1 MADTIEKILNL
12 IDRDYRALALT
23 TDFPKLIKQ
32 IDIIDGEKNQ
42 LFSAISR
49 RSGGTSHTTKEILVI
64 LIKRIDDSSLGE
76 VEAKCNEMFINGE
89 KSVDDTGDLEEFFE
103 DIGGEES
110 RLIKFL
116 KCCTQAAIA
125 PAIMEIKQCLTR
137 QYLTK
142 EVPHSWHVIIEFDKN
157 IIKVKST
164 KQEQCIKNHY
174 RFEWQVLFI
183 FDLESLQ
190 CKNIELLV
198 IDLMFHRLCHDGK
211 EKPKK
216 LVIKKLLDK
225 YACVETLDASEHR
238 TWAYNQKRKGSI
250 QGTGS
255 NRPPASPRT
264 VSLGSSPNK
273 PGLLSAFL
281 EEVSQAK
288 SKLSGSNEEDD
299 ENESNSSG
307 SDSDTPKAQKIKG
320 HTRFADDEKLK
331 VSSTKKRF
339 VEKIISLK
347 TPTQREEEEDDEY
360 SKEKVGREGIEEKK
374 REENKIELNVLD
386 KKLEKTQIE
395 EKLQN
400 MKDQEEEILQ
410 REREELEEKKRIE
423 DEIKKKQ
430 QEETRR
436 IEKEQRERDE
446 LEEKKRIEDKR
457 REDEKL
463 QKQLEETRRI
473 EKEQREFEELEEKKR
488 IEDERKKR

>member
-142 EVPHSWHVIIEFDKN
+142 EVPHSWHVTIEFDKN

-198 IDLMFHRLCHDGK
+198 IDLMFHRLCHGK

-225 YACVETLDASEHR
+225 YASGEILDASEHR
-238 TWAYNQKRKGSI
+238 TWVYNQKRKGSV
-250 QGTGS
+250 GTAS
-255 NRPPASPRT
+255 PRPASPRT
-264 VSLGSSPNK
+264 VSLGTSPNK
-273 PGLLSAFL
+273 GGLLSAFL
-281 EEVSQAK
+281 EEVNQAK
-288 SKLSGSNEEDD
+288 SKLGNANEEDD
-299 ENESNSSG
+299 DENDSG
-307 SDSDTPKAQKIKG
+307 SDEDTPKPQKTKG
-320 HTRFADDEKLK
+320 HTRFVEEEAKPK
-331 VSSTKKRF
+331 ISATKKRF
-339 VEKIISLK
+339 IEKLVALK
-347 TPTQREEEEDDEY
+347 TPSKQHNEEVQDDDDD
-360 SKEKVGREGIEEKK
+360 KEKLGREGINDEKK
-374 REENKIELNVLD
+374 REENKLELNVLD
-386 KKLEKTQIE
+386 KKLKELEKIQIAS
-395 EKLQN
+395 
-400 MKDQEEEILQ
+400 EEEEDTLEKIK
-410 REREELEEKKRIE
+410 EKEEEA
-423 DEIKKKQ
+423 
-430 QEETRR
+430 RR
-436 IEKEQRERDE
+436 IEKKC
-446 LEEKKRIEDKR
+446 KKNVKN
-457 REDEKL
+457 
-463 QKQLEETRRI
+463 
-473 EKEQREFEELEEKKR
+473 
-488 IEDERKKR
+488 